1 MHSSGEE
8 VYMSQSNSA
17 HGCHL
22 GFRLT
27 QQLTWV
33 HLQTKVFFKFASTF
47 TCEPVS
53 NTNSSL
59 KTYPTHFQYLM
70 VPSHIL
76 HCPICVW
83 SRLTCKAWSEFEG
96 EIIFFKYNYISIAG
110 SLEYFFFK
118 YLLTFVP
125 PYVFICAYLN
135 KHIPMMLHAIYKRTI
150 CISMTIPNKFPHCSQ
165 C

>member
-1 MHSSGEE
+1 
-8 VYMSQSNSA
+8 MSQLNSA

-70 VPSHIL
+70 VPSNTIYTVQFVL
-76 HCPICVW
+76 EAG
-83 SRLTCKAWSEFEG
+83 SRVNLEANLKGIFF
-96 EIIFFKYNYISIAG
+96 FFKYNYISIAG
-110 SLEYFFFK
+110 SLEYFF
-118 YLLTFVP
+118 V
-125 PYVFICAYLN
+125 
-135 KHIPMMLHAIYKRTI
+135 
-150 CISMTIPNKFPHCSQ
+150 
-165 C
+165 